1 MILTASGNL
10 CSFSTNSV
18 LSLIIREF
26 FRSRFLENVIITFQT
41 INNHVLGGVDLL
53 NSMAISKMQAVLLAA
68 IIIVATLSGGF
79 AYVILSSSR
88 ETQDTI
94 KIGLCADLNM
104 PLGEGAYQGLL
115 LAAEHINE
123 EGGLL
128 GKQVEIVGEDSDSEE
143 KLDPATIIQAFNRL
157 LFQHE
162 VDFTIGSGMET
173 YLLDAAAEHKTIML
187 GTAMD
192 SEYST
197 QRVLEDYDKYKYFF
211 RICLNKTAHIQRYA
225 EGILFIR
232 ELTGFNKVARLA
244 TNFGPLAETS
254 YEKYKLML
262 EDNGFDVVYDGRFDQ
277 GTIDFSSYFAAA
289 EAAGAEIIM
298 PDIQTQAGISFVK
311 EWYDRQSPMLI
322 WGRNYVGS
330 SLLDS
335 WAFTGGKCV
344 NTSPAPWN
352 GYAIT
357 TKSIPMEEAYSERW
371 GTNASITA
379 KLNYDALR
387 FILFDAIERAKT
399 PETDAVIKALEEISI
414 ETSLQNN
421 FRFSSTHDNLGR
433 SKNDYPIFQWQGDGK
448 RVPIWPT
455 ELMEDAGSTYTFP
468 DWPGPWD

>member
-1 MILTASGNL
+1 ML
-10 CSFSTNSV
+10 NSRAITKV
-18 LSLIIREF
+18 QATLLA
-26 FRSRFLENVIITFQT
+26 VIIVVVT
-41 INNHVLGGVDLL
+41 VGGGV
-53 NSMAISKMQAVLLAA
+53 
-68 IIIVATLSGGF
+68 
-79 AYVILSSSR
+79 AYVLFSGTGGT
-88 ETQDTI
+88 EETI

-104 PLGEGAYQGLL
+104 PLGEGAWQGLV
-115 LAAEHINE
+115 LAAEQINA

-143 KLDPATIIQAFNRL
+143 SLDPAKIIQAFNRL

-162 VDFTIGSGMET
+162 VDFTIGAGMET
-173 YLLDAAAEHKTIML
+173 YLVDAAAEHKTIML
-187 GTAMD
+187 GTAMG
-192 SEYST
+192 SEHST
-197 QRVLEDYDKYKYFF
+197 QKVLDDYDKYKYFF
-211 RICLNKTAHIQRYA
+211 RICLNETAHRQRYA

-244 TNFGPLAETS
+244 TNFGPVAETS

-262 EDNGFDVVYDGRFDQ
+262 EDNGFDVVYDGRFAP

-298 PDIQTQAGISFVK
+298 PDIQTQEGISFVK

-335 WAFTGGKCV
+335 WEFTGRKCV

-352 GYAIT
+352 GYPIT

-371 GTNASITA
+371 GANASITA

-387 FILFDAIERAKT
+387 FILFDAIERAET
-399 PETDAVIKALEEISI
+399 TETDAVIKALEETSI

-421 FRFSSTHDNLGR
+421 FRFSSSHDNLGR
-433 SKNDYPIFQWQGDGK
+433 SMNDYPIFQWQTDGK
-448 RVPIWPT
+448 RVPIWPP
-455 ELMEDAGSTYTFP
+455 ELMEEAESTYTLP
-468 DWPGPWD
+468 NWPGPWD